1 MVPVHFMKV
10 DRIPITM
17 NGKLDVRSLPE
28 INLKNNRNYAEPRND
43 IERTVC
49 RIEEIYMLIR

>member
-1 MVPVHFMKV
+1 MKV

-28 INLKNNRNYAEPRND
+28 INLKNNRNYVEPR
-43 IERTVC
+43 
-49 RIEEIYMLIR
+49 Y